1 MGGPTMTTPIRR
13 ADVLRVI
20 NNVPMGGSAP
30 RAADLG
36 GGGGLDLNFD
46 TLERIVDLVERIGP
60 LFERFSD
67 KFMAIKDW
75 EQRNGNNGGGIMHL
89 IDQGG
94 AGPSR
99 PPDQTPPVA
108 PPPPPQG
115 PGAMDPLALYQL
127 LLGTLASLPGD
138 MTAAQAL
145 DLAKANKPMV
155 LSTIEQHLKTMES

>member
-1 MGGPTMTTPIRR
+1 MTTPIRR

-20 NNVPMGGSAP
+20 NNVPIGDAAP
-30 RAADLG
+30 RAADLGG

-46 TLERIVDLVERIGP
+46 TLERIVDMVERIGP

-75 EQRNGNNGGGIMHL
+75 EQRNGNGGGGGMNL
-89 IDQGG
+89 IPQGG
-94 AGPSR
+94 PGPSM
-99 PPDQTPPVA
+99 PPDYVPPVA

-115 PGAMDPLALYQL
+115 PGAMNPLALYQL

-138 MTAAQAL
+138 MTASQAL

-155 LSTIEQHLKTMES
+155 LSTIEQHLKTLEA